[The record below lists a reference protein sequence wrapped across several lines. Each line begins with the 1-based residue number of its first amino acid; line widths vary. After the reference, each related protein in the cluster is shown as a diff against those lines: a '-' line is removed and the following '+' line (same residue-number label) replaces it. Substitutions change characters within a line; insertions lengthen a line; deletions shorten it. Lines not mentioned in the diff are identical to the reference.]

1 MADQAAV
8 FNLIHVVN
16 NGILVIGDNTKVKNV
31 FINPTTTSS
40 HTSGLHGET
49 VRERNTDS
57 DEGGRPQHHPGGF
70 EFSSEQYLLN
80 EKSWEDGVQVS
91 TDVRARQDF
100 RRQKRKKESL
110 VDHVSDSLRS
120 KKIERKRSKRHK
132 QNSRFS
138 TTSSDEDTQ
147 TSMLNK
153 LALTDENGLSLEQAL
168 TSFHLYSKRLHLLR
182 DNGRWEDF
190 ASAIK
195 DLLDQNVGNLP
206 CQIMLRLEES
216 VVLSY
221 QNKLEESE
229 KVMNEATRRF
239 AQTSGPFRRF
249 CEVLSNCYYA
259 ALYRR
264 QKRLGKSKE
273 CLDAAKKLSAGFP
286 SCLAIVNLHYE
297 EGSYKRDFALTALRG
312 SRRESTINEARELM
326 QKCVDL
332 CRCLDPEQVHVG
344 KQHFAVSRMARMNLQ
359 CEKDTFRRGKQICR
373 GIEETGKQL
382 ENLRNDENYCESE
395 SFGAKIQ
402 RLTAEADFYC
412 YKEQF
417 PEAKE
422 KAEEALKIAET
433 RQFNLE
439 RKPLQEMLASIHS
452 NMTAS
457 NSKIYRQTPTA
468 TASCTGSSSSNN
480 NSPHSSEYEIEKD
493 F

>member
-1 MADQAAV
+1 MADKAAV

-16 NGILVIGDNTKVKNV
+16 NGTLVIGDNTKVKNV
-31 FINPTTTSS
+31 FINQTT
-40 HTSGLHGET
+40 TSGLHGET

-110 VDHVSDSLRS
+110 IDHVSDSLRS
-120 KKIERKRSKRHK
+120 KKTERKRSKRQK
-132 QNSRFS
+132 QTSRFS
-138 TTSSDEDTQ
+138 STSSDEDTQ

-182 DNGRWEDF
+182 DNGRWQDF

-206 CQIMLRLEES
+206 CQIMLPLEES
-216 VVLSY
+216 VALSY

-264 QKRLGKSKE
+264 QKKLGKSKE
-273 CLDAAKKLSAGFP
+273 FLDAAKKLSAGFP
-286 SCLAIVNLHYE
+286 SCLAIAILLYE
-297 EGSYKRDFALTALRG
+297 EGSYKRDFAYMLHG
-312 SRRESTINEARELM
+312 SGRKFSINEARDLM
-326 QKCVDL
+326 QKCADL
-332 CRCLDPEQVHVG
+332 FCCLDPEEVHIG
-344 KQHFAVSRMARMNLQ
+344 KRDFAVCRMARMNLQ
-359 CEKDTFRRGKQICR
+359 YETGTSR
-373 GIEETGKQL
+373 IEEVGKQL
-382 ENLRNDENYCESE
+382 ENLRNDENYCKRESL
-395 SFGAKIQ
+395 GAKIQ

-412 YKEQF
+412 YKEKF

-439 RKPLQEMLASIHS
+439 RKPLQEMMVNIQS

-468 TASCTGSSSSNN
+468 IASCTGSSSSDNN
-480 NSPHSSEYEIEKD
+480 TPHSSEYEIEKD